1 MLTIRRVTCD
11 VLQLEQSDVAPVF
24 PRFNYKAILTDTLRR
39 FKIKGSVSK
48 VTAWRN
54 VSAVKT
60 L

>member
-48 VTAWRN
+48 VTA
-54 VSAVKT
+54 
-60 L
+60 